1 MPPRPKTFVTSSTH
15 LDPFKEEEISWH
27 RLGDRPIL
35 DSYDCSFCA
44 RLPSLCWQVRR
55 PRGLRWLARRPP
67 SPSPPSMSRAPTT
80 RRPEGSGA
88 EGFLLDQGVF
98 TTIDFPGAVDTLL
111 TDITGRGKVLGFYTA
126 AGTHR
131 SALSRHPFTIMW
143 PLFPRGDVTSHGFL
157 LHHGVFM
164 PFDVPGSME
173 TVPLDFNGQREIVGG
188 YVDTSS
194 ALHAFLLKD
203 GTFSTIDVPG
213 AADTQAS
220 GINSGGQIVGTYDD
234 GTIAHGFLR
243 QHNGTFTT
251 IDVPGALHTL
261 ATSINGHGQIVG
273 FYYSPKAH
281 GFLLD
286 QGVFTTIDVP
296 GAEVTF
302 PWKIKGK
309 RIVGGYQDFNGF
321 THGFLATP

>member
-1 MPPRPKTFVTSSTH
+1 MAPFGRQTHTRLVRLLLLCAIAVALLAGSSAARTPVVGSSAAFTFTTIDVPGANNT
-15 LDPFKEEEISWH
+15 E
-27 RLGDRPIL
+27 
-35 DSYDCSFCA
+35 A
-44 RLPSLCWQVRR
+44 RGINREGQIV
-55 PRGLRWLARRPP
+55 GFYG
-67 SPSPPSMSRAPTT
+67 
-80 RRPEGSGA
+80 RPEGSGA

-243 QHNGTFTT
+243 QPNGTFTT